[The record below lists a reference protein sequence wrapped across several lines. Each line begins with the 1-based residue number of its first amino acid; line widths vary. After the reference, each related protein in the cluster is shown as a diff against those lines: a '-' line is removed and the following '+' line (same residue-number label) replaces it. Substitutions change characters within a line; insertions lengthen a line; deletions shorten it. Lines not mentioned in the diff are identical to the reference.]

1 MLAVLAVAG
10 VAAVV
15 ALPVTLGVAPAGA
28 RSPAARPGVMFRP
41 VLCAVPPYDAATPVP
56 SRALSATS
64 CSHTSLL
71 TTANLAV
78 APSAGAA
85 SGFTSNDVIADTALA
100 GLASTTPARDLPSR
114 VVLLPQ
120 MTTRGR
126 HAAPPDRYVLGPAQM
141 TSAAIASARAHKS
154 QTGAWVVDWST
165 TPAGAALWDR
175 IASRAFHRLLAID
188 VGGTVVSAP
197 IIEPT
202 QSAFSSFG
210 GRGELAGN
218 FTRAE
223 AMRIARAMNAMNAM
237 NAGRG

>member
-1 MLAVLAVAG
+1 MVVAVLAVVG
-10 VAAVV
+10 VVCLPS
-15 ALPVTLGVAPAGA
+15 ALGAAPAGG

-41 VLCAVPPYDAATPVP
+41 VLCAVPPHDAATPVP
-56 SRALSATS
+56 SMPLSATS
-64 CSHTSLL
+64 CSHSSLL

-78 APSAGAA
+78 APSDGAA
-85 SGFTSNDVIADTALA
+85 SGFTSNDVRPDAALA
-100 GLASTTPARDLPSR
+100 GLASTTPTRDLPSR

-120 MTTRGR
+120 MITQGR
-126 HAAPPDRYVLGPAQM
+126 HGAPPDRDVLGPAQM
-141 TSAAIASARAHKS
+141 TSTAIASAYAHKN

-202 QSAFSSFG
+202 QSTFSSFG

-223 AMRIARAMNAMNAM
+223 AMRIAQAMNAM